1 MTILTIETATPNTNA
16 ADDTVAN
23 CTRTDIREGTIR
35 MFAGRKL
42 LARIPLAE
50 VLGDHKL
57 GKATEERIAG
67 ILVALEYPTSECT
80 LRDRIEAG
88 LDEAA
93 RRTGSVIPDEY
104 RYSYGEDQNNGDA
117 MALALKEFCGG
128 GLNEPLDLTKLEAVV
143 AANKLE
149 ERFDVW
155 MVKGLNPGMLRMNTG
170 NVLRGKLRKGEV
182 VQIGQKV
189 WNAATPAA

>member
-1 MTILTIETATPNTNA
+1 MTILSIETAAVATEVA
-16 ADDTVAN
+16 ADTVAN
-23 CTRTDIREGTIR
+23 ITRTDIRGNEIR
-35 MFAGRKL
+35 GFTGKKVAMRIT
-42 LARIPLAE
+42 LADIA
-50 VLGDHKL
+50 GDHKVNDTL
-57 GKATEERIAG
+57 TARVAG
-67 ILVALEYPTSECT
+67 ILAALEYPTSECE